1 MGNSNCEMTETQIFV
16 NIFEIMKR
24 QMIAPTFSKERK
36 QFMRMLKI
44 KLHFSLKRAEK
55 RSIHIIV

>member
-1 MGNSNCEMTETQIFV
+1 
-16 NIFEIMKR
+16 
-24 QMIAPTFSKERK
+24 MIAPTFSKERK

-55 RSIHIIV
+55 AFHTYHRIKNAARVRLLTLHNCNDHF